1 MLGLTS
7 RYTLTSPYLIFGT
20 LFQTS
25 LDSFGSDVIP
35 VSRTISNML
44 TA

>member
-20 LFQTS
+20 LSSF
-25 LDSFGSDVIP
+25 LKDSFGSDVIP